1 MTTIHE
7 PPSTA
12 VPGQTPPYH
21 TWPGEGG
28 PAGPGGPAGY
38 GYGGGGGGG
47 RPTRRIPPLLVVAT
61 AAAVGLA
68 TFLGLRSAGLVTA
81 SPAPLTT
88 AQITAKVSPG
98 LVDVVSTLG
107 YQQAAGAGTGL
118 VLTSSGEV
126 LTNNHVIDGA
136 TSISVTD
143 IGNGRTYHASVV
155 GYDQH
160 HDVAVL
166 QLHGASGLQTVD
178 LGNSSSA
185 ATGQRVV
192 ALGNAGGKGGTPSV
206 VTGKIVGT
214 NASIG
219 AADQLAGTVEQLHGL
234 IHHNAAIQP
243 GDSGGP
249 LVNRYGQVI
258 GIDTAGGQSQ
268 SGQTQGFAIPIN
280 QAVTIARQ
288 VEAGTASATVHLG
301 PTGLM
306 GVQIMQASEAAANG
320 VPTGSGAA
328 VAGVLPGSPAAS
340 AGLQAGDVIVSV
352 NGQRVTSPEGLQSA
366 LEPHHPGDR
375 ITVGWTSQAGQAQS
389 GTLTLTTG
397 PAD

>member
-1 MTTIHE
+1 MTTIYE

-21 TWPGEGG
+21 TWPGPGG
-28 PAGPGGPAGY
+28 PGGPEGPAGY
-38 GYGGGGGGG
+38 GYGGGGGG
-47 RPTRRIPPLLVVAT
+47 RPTRRVPPLLVVAT

-68 TFLGLRSAGLVTA
+68 AFLGLRYAGVVAAT
-81 SPAPLTT
+81 PHPLTT
-88 AQITAKVSPG
+88 AQIKAKVSPG

-107 YQQAAGAGTGL
+107 YQQAQGAGTGM

-143 IGNGRTYHASVV
+143 IGNGRTYSATVV

-178 LGNSSSA
+178 LGNSST
-185 ATGQRVV
+185 ATAGQQVV
-192 ALGNAGGKGGTPSV
+192 ALGNAGGKGGAPSV

-268 SGQTQGFAIPIN
+268 SGQTQGFAIPIS
-280 QAVTIARQ
+280 QAMTTARQ
-288 VEAGTASATVHLG
+288 IEAGTASATVHIG
-301 PTGLM
+301 PTGMM
-306 GVQIMQASEAAANG
+306 GVQIMQADQAAASG
-320 VPTGSGAA
+320 VPAGSGAS
-328 VAGVLPGSPAAS
+328 VAGVLPSSPAAN

-352 NGQRVTSPEGLQSA
+352 NGQRVTSPKGLQSV

-375 ITVGWTSQAGQAQS
+375 ITVGWTDQSGQAQS
-389 GTLTLTTG
+389 GTLTLITG

>member
-1 MTTIHE
+1 MTTIYD

-12 VPGQTPPYH
+12 VPGQTAPYH

-28 PAGPGGPAGY
+28 PAGPGGPAGS
-38 GYGGGGGGG
+38 GYGGGNSG
-47 RPTRRIPPLLVVAT
+47 RPTRRVPRLLVAAT
-61 AAAVGLA
+61 ATAVGLA
-68 TFLGLRSAGLVTA
+68 TILGLHDAGLLA
-81 SPAPLTT
+81 STPTPLTT
-88 AQITAKVSPG
+88 GQITAKVSPG
-98 LVDVVSTLG
+98 LVDVVSTMG
-107 YQQAAGAGTGL
+107 YQQAEGAGTGM

-126 LTNNHVIDGA
+126 LTNNHVVDGA

-143 IGNGRTYHASVV
+143 IGNGRTYHATVV

-160 HDVAVL
+160 HDVAIL
-166 QLHGASGLQTVD
+166 QLQGASGLQTVN
-178 LGNSSSA
+178 LGNSSSTA
-185 ATGQRVV
+185 AGQRVV
-192 ALGNAGGKGGTPSV
+192 ALGNAGGKGGAPSV

-219 AADQLAGTVEQLHGL
+219 ASDQLAGTVEQLHGL

-249 LVNRYGQVI
+249 LVNQYGQVI
-258 GIDTAGGQSQ
+258 GIDTAGGKSQ
-268 SGQTQGFAIPIN
+268 SGQTQGFAIPII

-288 VEAGTASATVHLG
+288 IEAGTASATVHIG
-301 PTGLM
+301 RTGLM
-306 GVQIMQASEAAANG
+306 GVQILQANQAAANG
-320 VPTGSGAA
+320 VPAGSGAA
-328 VAGVLPGSPAAS
+328 VAGVLPSSPAAN

-352 NGQRVTSPEGLQSA
+352 NGHRVTSPEGLQAA

-375 ITVGWTSQAGQAQS
+375 ITVGWTDQQGQAQS
-389 GTLTLTTG
+389 GTLTLIPG

>member
-1 MTTIHE
+1 MTTIYE

-12 VPGQTPPYH
+12 VPGQTAPYH

-28 PAGPGGPAGY
+28 PAGPGGPGGF
-38 GYGGGGGGG
+38 GYGGGSGG
-47 RPTRRIPPLLVVAT
+47 RPTRRVPRLLVAAT
-61 AAAVGLA
+61 ATAVGLA
-68 TFLGLRSAGLVTA
+68 TFLGLHDAGLLAA
-81 SPAPLTT
+81 SQTPLTT
-88 AQITAKVSPG
+88 PQITAKVSPG
-98 LVDVVSTLG
+98 LVDVVSTMG
-107 YQQAAGAGTGL
+107 YQQAEGAGTGM

-143 IGNGRTYHASVV
+143 IGNGRTYHATVI

-166 QLHGASGLQTVD
+166 QLQGASGLQTVD
-178 LGNSSSA
+178 VGNSGTA
-185 ATGQRVV
+185 AAGQRVV
-192 ALGNAGGKGGTPSV
+192 AMGNAGGKGGSPSV
-206 VTGKIVGT
+206 VTGKIIGT
-214 NASIG
+214 SASIG
-219 AADQLAGTVEQLHGL
+219 ASDQMAGTVEQLHGL
-234 IHHNAAIQP
+234 IQHDAAIQP

-249 LVNRYGQVI
+249 LVNRYAQVI

-268 SGQTQGFAIPIN
+268 SGQTQGFAVPIN
-280 QAVTIARQ
+280 QAMTIARQ
-288 VEAGTASATVHLG
+288 ILAHTSSATVHIG

-306 GVQIMQASEAAANG
+306 GVQVMQASQAATNG
-320 VPTGSGAA
+320 VPAGSGAA
-328 VAGVLPGSPAAS
+328 VAGVLPSSPAAG

-352 NGQRVTSPEGLQSA
+352 NGQRVTSPAGLQSA
-366 LEPHHPGDR
+366 LEPHHPGDQ
-375 ITVGWTSQAGQAQS
+375 ITVSWTDQQGQTQS